1 MTKVFEERDRY
12 IYPLTPDSVV
22 IDLGAHVGTWSRLIC
37 EKYDCHALAFEPID
51 EFAQQAIKNLAPHPK
66 ARVFTLGVGR
76 SNRQETWAIKGDM
89 TGVTST
95 GDRKERVNIR
105 SIVEV
110 LEEFGV
116 GVVFPRIGCLKM
128 NVEGSEF
135 EILETLLDNDL
146 TGYFS
151 NIQCQPHACVPNA
164 EERWEAIRERMKATH
179 RITWDAPWCW
189 TGWEL
194 L

>member
-1 MTKVFEERDRY
+1 MKPFEESDRY
-12 IYPLTPDSVV
+12 AYSLTPDSVV

-37 EKYDCHALAFEPID
+37 EKYDCHALAFEPIH
-51 EFAQQAIKNLAPHPK
+51 EFAEQAIKNLAPHPK

-76 SNRQETWAIKGDM
+76 SNRMETWAIKGDL
-89 TGVTST
+89 TGATST
-95 GDRKERVNIR
+95 GERKERVNIR

-116 GVVFPRIGCLKM
+116 GVVFPKVAILKL
-128 NVEGSEF
+128 NVEGSEM

-146 TGYFS
+146 TGYFA
-151 NIQCQPHACVPNA
+151 NIQCQPHACIPHA

-179 RITWDAPWCW
+179 RITWHAPWCW
-189 TGWEL
+189 INWEL

>member
-1 MTKVFEERDRY
+1 MTKIFEERDRY
-12 IYPLTPDSVV
+12 EYPLTPDSVV

-51 EFAQQAIKNLAPHPK
+51 EFAQQAIKNLARFHK

-76 SNRQETWAIKGDM
+76 NNRQETWHIHGDM
-89 TGVTST
+89 TGVTSDGEKT
-95 GDRKERVNIR
+95 QLVNIR

-116 GVVFPRIGCLKM
+116 GVVFPKVAVLKL
-128 NVEGSEF
+128 NVEGSEM
-135 EILETLLDNDL
+135 EILECLLDNQL

-151 NIQCQPHACVPNA
+151 NIQCQPHACVA
-164 EERWEAIRERMKATH
+164 DAVKRWEAICERMKATH
-179 RITWDAPWCW
+179 RVTWHAPWCW
-189 TGWEL
+189 INWEML
-194 L
+194 